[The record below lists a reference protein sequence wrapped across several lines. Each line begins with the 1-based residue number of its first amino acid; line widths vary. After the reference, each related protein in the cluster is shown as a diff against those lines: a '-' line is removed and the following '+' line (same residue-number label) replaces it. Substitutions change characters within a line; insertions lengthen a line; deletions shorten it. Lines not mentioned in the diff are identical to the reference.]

1 MGVLTR
7 CQGEDCVWQ
16 VQNFCHRYCNF
27 DHSNRCIL
35 LIFVKNLRY
44 VNRQNDRRNVQRRG
58 FDYTTEKEWNFK
70 GEVPAII
77 DFYADWC
84 GPCKMVAPIMEELSE
99 EYKDKLVVYKVDTE
113 VEMEL
118 SSIFGIRSIPSLLF
132 IPTEGR
138 PMMQAGAL
146 SKAALK
152 SIIEKELVKN

>member
-1 MGVLTR
+1 MSTVKMTA
-7 CQGEDCVWQ
+7 ETFKNQ
-16 VQNFCHRYCNF
+16 V
-27 DHSNRCIL
+27 
-35 LIFVKNLRY
+35 
-44 VNRQNDRRNVQRRG
+44 

-132 IPTEGR
+132 IPKEGR